1 MEVDRLKQDLED
13 SEKYIA
19 QVQQNLPKD
28 KGKLANVL
36 NKESRSFF

>member
-28 KGKLANVL
+28 KGEHTRTYGKFL
-36 NKESRSFF
+36 E